1 MTTTQNYGIHKQKS
15 ESDSILCSP
24 QQELKI
30 SKISPETSPEW
41 RVRGLRGATSVSQN
55 SVEAIAEAVDELLT
69 AIEAHNSF
77 SSEEIVSVVFSLTP
91 SLDAIFPAA
100 VARRRPGW
108 EYVPLLDLQQSPVI
122 GSLNNCIRVLIHLN
136 TPLPQKALNH
146 IYLRQ
151 AAQLRRDL
159 ARAN

>member
-1 MTTTQNYGIHKQKS
+1 MTIAKNYGIHKQ
-15 ESDSILCSP
+15 ELETDSLLIGNP
-24 QQELKI
+24 QI
-30 SKISPETSPEW
+30 SQMSPESPAW
-41 RVRGLRGATSVSQN
+41 RVRGLRGATTVSQN
-55 SVEAIAEAVDELLT
+55 SASAIAEAVDELLT
-69 AIEAHNSF
+69 AIEDRNPF
-77 SSEEIVSVVFSLTP
+77 SPDEIVSVTFSLTP

-100 VARRRPGW
+100 TARRRPGW

-151 AAQLRRDL
+151 AAQLRPDL
-159 ARAN
+159 AIAN